1 MGLNIIILFL
11 NIFLVHLFII
21 IMGGAPGNAKC
32 KLRWCFVLVLVDGFM
47 RLYYGR
53 SKLNKL
59 IRNNKI
65 LIYTDIDDS
74 INNVTK

>member
-1 MGLNIIILFL
+1 MLTANLDG
-11 NIFLVHLFII
+11 V
-21 IMGGAPGNAKC
+21 
-32 KLRWCFVLVLVDGFM
+32 VLVLVDGFM
-47 RLYYGR
+47 RHYYGR

-65 LIYTDIDDS
+65 LIYTDIDNS